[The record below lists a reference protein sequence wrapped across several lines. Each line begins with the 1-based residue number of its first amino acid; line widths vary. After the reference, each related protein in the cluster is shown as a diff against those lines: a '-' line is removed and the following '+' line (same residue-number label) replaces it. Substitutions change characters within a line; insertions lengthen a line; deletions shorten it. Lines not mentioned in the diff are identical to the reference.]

1 MRRDSIELYERTV
14 QIGGD
19 EWWDGNVHHRVMP
32 RTIRIREYTD
42 SQIEV
47 RFMLGFLAGFALGAL
62 PTLLGWF
69 FRLPLPV

>member
-14 QIGGD
+14 TIGGD
-19 EWWDGNVHHRVMP
+19 EWHDGNVHHVVMP

-47 RFMLGFLAGFALGAL
+47 RITLGFLAGFALGVL
-62 PTLLGWF
+62 PTMLGWL
-69 FRLPLPV
+69 FRLPLPI